1 MYSSTLRTA
10 IVVVS
15 AVLAVSSGGLWQID
29 GQTVSA
35 QTLGEKEDFTAVAI
49 ANNNIR
55 TGAGTV
61 LISIDRW
68 STNAEREKFV
78 ATLQKKGPQALVD
91 ALQDTPPVGRIR
103 TPDSI
108 GYDLRYAFQ
117 TPGEDGGRRIV
128 IATDRPIGFW
138 EAYDRPRTVDYP
150 FTIVQMQIGR
160 DGRGSG
166 TLSEFTKVL
175 AYGDNIY
182 LENFA
187 SAPVML
193 TDIRAKAGDSD

>member
-1 MYSSTLRTA
+1 MHTAKLRAA
-10 IVVVS
+10 IGVAS
-15 AVLAVSSGGLWQID
+15 AVLAVSSGVI
-29 GQTVSA
+29 A
-35 QTLGEKEDFTAVAI
+35 QTHGDREEFTAVAI
-49 ANNNIR
+49 ANNNIQ

-61 LISIDRW
+61 LISIERW
-68 STNAEREKFV
+68 STNAEREMFV
-78 ATLQKKGPQALVD
+78 STLVNKGPKALID
-91 ALQDTPPVGRIR
+91 KLQDERPVGRIR

-108 GYDLRYAFQ
+108 GYDLRYAQQ

-138 EAYDRPRTVDYP
+138 ELTNRPRTVDYP
-150 FTIVQMQIGR
+150 FTIVQMQIGP
-160 DGRGSG
+160 DGRGTG

-175 AYGDNIY
+175 ANKDTIY

-193 TDIRAKAGDSD
+193 TDIRAKKDED

>member
-1 MYSSTLRTA
+1 MHQSALRLA
-10 IVVVS
+10 AALS
-15 AVLAVSSGGLWQID
+15 ALVALSSGVI
-29 GQTVSA
+29 A
-35 QTLGEKEDFTAVAI
+35 QTHGEKEEFTAVAI
-49 ANNNIR
+49 ANNNLQ

-68 STNAEREKFV
+68 STNAEREKLV
-78 ATLQKKGPQALVD
+78 TTLQNKGPQALVD
-91 ALQDTPPVGRIR
+91 ALQDTRPVGRIR

-150 FTIVQMQIGR
+150 FTIVQMQIGP
-160 DGRGSG
+160 DGRGRG

-175 AYGDNIY
+175 AFGDNIY

-193 TDIRAKAGDSD
+193 TDIRSKKDAD

>member
-1 MYSSTLRTA
+1 MYTAKLRVA
-10 IVVVS
+10 ILLASAFLMVS
-15 AVLAVSSGGLWQID
+15 AGVI
-29 GQTVSA
+29 A
-35 QTLGEKEDFTAVAI
+35 QTRGDKEEFTAVAI
-49 ANNNIR
+49 ANNNIQ

-61 LISIDRW
+61 LISVDRW
-68 STNAEREKFV
+68 STNAERERFV
-78 ATLQKKGPQALVD
+78 STLMNKGPRALIDV
-91 ALQDTPPVGRIR
+91 LQDTHPVGRIR

-108 GYDLRYAFQ
+108 GYDLRYAQQ

-138 EAYDRPRTVDYP
+138 ELTNRPRTVDYP
-150 FTIVQMQIGR
+150 FTIVQMQIGA
-160 DGRGSG
+160 DGRGTG

-175 AYGDNIY
+175 ANKDNIY

-193 TDIRAKAGDSD
+193 TDIRAKKDED

>member
-1 MYSSTLRTA
+1 MHTSRLRTA
-10 IVVVS
+10 FVIVS
-15 AVLAVSSGGLWQID
+15 ALFAMSSGVLPQPHGEK
-29 GQTVSA
+29 VYA
-35 QTLGEKEDFTAVAI
+35 QTHGQKEEFTAVAI
-49 ANNNIR
+49 ANNNIQ

-68 STNAEREKFV
+68 STNAERETFV
-78 ATLQKKGPQALVD
+78 ATLRNKGPQALVD
-91 ALQDTPPVGRIR
+91 ALQDTRPVGRIR

-138 EAYDRPRTVDYP
+138 EAYNRPRTVDYP
-150 FTIVQMQIGR
+150 FTIVQMQIGP
-160 DGRGSG
+160 DGRGAG

-175 AYGDNIY
+175 ASGDNIY

-193 TDIRAKAGDSD
+193 TDIRSKKDSD

>member
-1 MYSSTLRTA
+1 MHSVTLGAAIIVGSSL
-10 IVVVS
+10 
-15 AVLAVSSGGLWQID
+15 LAVSSSVI
-29 GQTVSA
+29 A
-35 QTLGEKEDFTAVAI
+35 QTHGEKEEFTAVAI

-55 TGAGTV
+55 SGAGTV
-61 LISIDRW
+61 LISVDRW
-68 STNAEREKFV
+68 STNAERERFV
-78 ATLQKKGPQALVD
+78 STLMNKGPRALID

-108 GYDLRYAFQ
+108 GYDLRYAHQ
-117 TPGEDGGRRIV
+117 TPAEDGGRRIV

-138 EAYDRPRTVDYP
+138 EAYNRPRTVDYP
-150 FTIVQMQIGR
+150 FTIVQMQIGP
-160 DGRGSG
+160 DGRGTG

-175 AYGDNIY
+175 AYEDNIY

-193 TDIRAKAGDSD
+193 TDIRANKDQD

>member
-1 MYSSTLRTA
+1 MHTFKLWA
-10 IVVVS
+10 AGLVVS
-15 AVLAVSSGGLWQID
+15 AVLAPV
-29 GQTVSA
+29 TEVVA
-35 QTLGEKEDFTAVAI
+35 QTHGGREEFTAVAI
-49 ANNNIR
+49 ANNNIQ

-61 LISIDRW
+61 HISIERW
-68 STNAEREKFV
+68 STNAEREMFV
-78 ATLQKKGPQALVD
+78 STLTNKGPKALLD
-91 ALQDTPPVGRIR
+91 KLQDTRPVGRIR

-108 GYDLRYAFQ
+108 GYDLRYAQQ

-138 EAYDRPRTVDYP
+138 ELTNRPRTVDYP
-150 FTIVQMQIGR
+150 FTIVQMQIGP
-160 DGRGSG
+160 DGRGTG

-175 AYGDNIY
+175 ASKDTIY

-193 TDIRAKAGDSD
+193 TEIRAKKGAD

>member
-1 MYSSTLRTA
+1 MYTSRIRVA
-10 IVVVS
+10 ILFAS
-15 AVLAVSSGGLWQID
+15 AVLGSSGFLP
-29 GQTVSA
+29 QTHGEQVYA
-35 QTLGEKEDFTAVAI
+35 QTIRQKEEFTAVAI

-68 STNAEREKFV
+68 STTAERDRFV
-78 ATLQKKGPQALVD
+78 ATLRDKGPRALVD
-91 ALQDTPPVGRIR
+91 ALQDTRPVGRIR

-108 GYDLRYAFQ
+108 GYDLRYAFH
-117 TPGEDGGRRIV
+117 TAGEDGGRRIV

-138 EAYDRPRTVDYP
+138 EAYDQPRTVDYP
-150 FTIVQMQIGR
+150 FTIVQMQIGA
-160 DGRGSG
+160 DGRGTG

-175 AYGDNIY
+175 ASGDNIF

-193 TDIRAKAGDSD
+193 TDIRSEKDSD

>member
-1 MYSSTLRTA
+1 MYTSRFRTA
-10 IVVVS
+10 FVIVS
-15 AVLAVSSGGLWQID
+15 AVLAVSSGVI
-29 GQTVSA
+29 GQT
-35 QTLGEKEDFTAVAI
+35 QGEKEEFTAVAI
-49 ANNNIR
+49 ANNNIQ

-61 LISIDRW
+61 LIAVDRW

-78 ATLQKKGPQALVD
+78 TTLQNKGPQALVD
-91 ALQDTPPVGRIR
+91 ALQDTRPVGRIR

-150 FTIVQMQIGR
+150 FTIVQMQIGP

-166 TLSEFTKVL
+166 SLSEFTKVL

-193 TDIRAKAGDSD
+193 TDIRSNKDSD

>member
-1 MYSSTLRTA
+1 MYTAKLRA
-10 IVVVS
+10 ALLFASAFLLVS
-15 AVLAVSSGGLWQID
+15 AGVI
-29 GQTVSA
+29 A
-35 QTLGEKEDFTAVAI
+35 QTHGEKEEFTAIAI
-49 ANNNIR
+49 ANNNIQ

-68 STNAEREKFV
+68 STNAERETFV
-78 ATLQKKGPQALVD
+78 ATLTNKGPKALID
-91 ALQDTPPVGRIR
+91 KLQDTRPVGRIR

-108 GYDLRYAFQ
+108 GYDLRYAHQ

-138 EAYDRPRTVDYP
+138 ELTNRPRTVDYP
-150 FTIVQMQIGR
+150 FTIVQMQIGA
-160 DGRGSG
+160 DGRGTG

-175 AYGDNIY
+175 ANKDNIY

-193 TDIRAKAGDSD
+193 TDIRAKKDED

>member
-1 MYSSTLRTA
+1 MYTAKLRAA
-10 IVVVS
+10 ILLASAFLMVS
-15 AVLAVSSGGLWQID
+15 AGVI
-29 GQTVSA
+29 A
-35 QTLGEKEDFTAVAI
+35 QTHGEKEEFTAVAI
-49 ANNNIR
+49 ANNNIQ

-61 LISIDRW
+61 LISVDRW
-68 STNAEREKFV
+68 STNAERERFV
-78 ATLQKKGPQALVD
+78 STLMNKGPRALIDV
-91 ALQDTPPVGRIR
+91 LQDTPPVGRIR

-108 GYDLRYAFQ
+108 GYDLRYAQQ

-138 EAYDRPRTVDYP
+138 ELTNRPRTVDYP
-150 FTIVQMQIGR
+150 FTIVQMQIGA
-160 DGRGSG
+160 DGRGTG

-175 AYGDNIY
+175 ANKDNIY

-193 TDIRAKAGDSD
+193 TDIRAKKDED